1 MFKKIE
7 DKEGRKLLE
16 EIVGPIAIVIGIIFI
31 ISKIFE
37 VILPYLAIILG
48 LLVICI
54 VIYSIIKVDNQKLEH
69 IEKAEQE
76 RQIEETRF
84 RNKQESYYKEIINL
98 GEDSITLFEALPKGL
113 EVAEIYLNQAEVD
126 FSDGAFAP
134 FWDSIEKAT
143 KSLSYFVKGIQ
154 LIKEKSSQYTKVI
167 GEYEGVSPQFPL
179 LKQSIE
185 KLGVGTATAK
195 RMDSIVR
202 SAQCN
207 YHFATIYEQRKTNQ
221 ILVAGFTSLAD
232 ALREMTWTINDS
244 IADLA
249 TSVGETG
256 LMLNESMSMIQSQIG
271 HIADDFTEE
280 ASEREKRER
289 KALEMLDNIQHDR
302 RPLL

>member
-1 MFKKIE
+1 M
-7 DKEGRKLLE
+7 E
-16 EIVGPIAIVIGIIFI
+16 EPLVGLFFLILIVAIIAGAIGFIFDF
-31 ISKIFE
+31 IFTY
-37 VILPYLAIILG
+37 LPIILG
-48 LLVICI
+48 ILAFLII
-54 VIYSIIKVDNQKLEH
+54 INWIIKIDNQKQERL
-69 IEKAEQE
+69 EKAEKE
-76 RQIEETRF
+76 RQFEEERF
-84 RNKQESYYKEIINL
+84 RYKQEKQEGYYKEMIDL
-98 GEDSITLFEALPKGL
+98 GEESIKLFEVLPNGL
-113 EVAEIYLNQAEVD
+113 EVAEIYLDQAEVD

-167 GEYEGVSPQFPL
+167 GEYESVPPQFPL
-179 LKQSIE
+179 LMQSIE

-207 YHFATIYEQRKTNQ
+207 YHFASIYEQRKTNQ
-221 ILVAGFTSLAD
+221 ILIAGFTNLAD

-271 HIADDFTEE
+271 NIADDFTKEV
-280 ASEREKRER
+280 SEREKREK
-289 KALEMLDNIQHDR
+289 KALEMLDNIQRDR
-302 RPLL
+302 RPPL

>member
-1 MFKKIE
+1 MY
-7 DKEGRKLLE
+7 
-16 EIVGPIAIVIGIIFI
+16 
-31 ISKIFE
+31 
-37 VILPYLAIILG
+37 LPIILG
-48 LLVICI
+48 ILAFWI
-54 VIYSIIKVDNQKLEH
+54 VINVIIKTDKPERERL
-69 IEKAEQE
+69 EKAEKE
-76 RQIEETRF
+76 RQFEEARF
-84 RNKQESYYKEIINL
+84 RHKQEKQEGYYKKMIAL
-98 GEDSITLFEALPKGL
+98 GEDSITLFEVLPKGL
-113 EVAEIYLNQAEVD
+113 EVAETYLNQAEVD

-154 LIKEKSSQYTKVI
+154 LIKEKSSQYTKVL
-167 GEYEGVSPQFPL
+167 GEHEGVPPQFPL

-207 YHFATIYEQRKTNQ
+207 YHFASIYEQRKTNQ
-221 ILVAGFTSLAD
+221 ILVAGFTNLAN
-232 ALREMTWTINDS
+232 ALEKMTWTIKDS
-244 IADLA
+244 ITDLA

-256 LMLNESMSMIQSQIG
+256 LMLNESMSKIQSQIG
-271 HIADDFTEE
+271 HIADDFTKE

-289 KALEMLDNIQHDR
+289 KALEILDNIQHDR